1 MKEDWTKQMKQKLE
15 GHQMPP
21 PAGLWESISNEMQL
35 QTVSA
40 PVSAPTKTVNM
51 RRWYWVAAAA
61 ILVVAGFFAVYQFDT
76 KEPQLTAKSEKVMAP
91 KASADKPSMLT
102 EEPILLAQ
110 ATNENKV
117 EKAAEIERH
126 PKAQVYEQQVP
137 TGDNLQE
144 VADNNLQETSNDNKP
159 DTTDDHQ
166 QVSEDTKIIAS
177 QEKKQTYLPD
187 VINPSETHSKS
198 SDTDKWTIGLNG
210 SNGLL
215 MASNNL
221 GNTMGGQFL
230 NSDANYAVNSDVD
243 LGKNGGTIVTDY
255 IKFGE
260 TSSFTNM
267 YTLPDVVSKHKLPV
281 RFGLSLQYQLSNRIA
296 LYSGISYTYL
306 ESEFITPITNSN
318 NYIQKLRYLG
328 IPVGASWNI
337 WSTGNLNVYLAGNAL
352 LEKCIDAQVSDGDID
367 QRPWQFSLNAAAGA
381 EYNITRQFGLYLEP
395 ALGYY
400 FNDGTSLQH
409 YYKEHPLAPSIQFGL
424 RLHLK

>member
-15 GHQMPP
+15 GHQMTP

-35 QTVSA
+35 QTESA

-61 ILVVAGFFAVYQFDT
+61 ILAVAGFFAVYQFDT

-177 QEKKQTYLPD
+177 QEKKQT
-187 VINPSETHSKS
+187 
-198 SDTDKWTIGLNG
+198 
-210 SNGLL
+210 
-215 MASNNL
+215 
-221 GNTMGGQFL
+221 
-230 NSDANYAVNSDVD
+230 
-243 LGKNGGTIVTDY
+243 
-255 IKFGE
+255 
-260 TSSFTNM
+260 
-267 YTLPDVVSKHKLPV
+267 
-281 RFGLSLQYQLSNRIA
+281 
-296 LYSGISYTYL
+296 
-306 ESEFITPITNSN
+306 
-318 NYIQKLRYLG
+318 
-328 IPVGASWNI
+328 
-337 WSTGNLNVYLAGNAL
+337 
-352 LEKCIDAQVSDGDID
+352 
-367 QRPWQFSLNAAAGA
+367 
-381 EYNITRQFGLYLEP
+381 
-395 ALGYY
+395 
-400 FNDGTSLQH
+400 
-409 YYKEHPLAPSIQFGL
+409 
-424 RLHLK
+424 